1 MQSLKLMFYI
11 AAMFCVTCVTGT
23 SHPEEIDCIT
33 NGYSVQLYISYNC
46 VARNKLTSSLSAW
59 LSKQCLFCCR
69 CSPSDTLTTSWQH
82 DFSDAVGSR
91 VLGTE
96 NSFGTRTL
104 VCITTQGSLVDACR
118 VDDGFW
124 THICKHDHSL
134 EITSSTSTIL
144 IVTYIMLSPLRNC
157 AQLYCQ
163 SGLYVTTLHVHQLEV
178 TICCNSRST
187 IGPLSIKPVNKPSNG
202 KAKILLLGSYHIYIP
217 PKFCAIQQFLT
228 CVYLHI

>member
-11 AAMFCVTCVTGT
+11 ATMFCATCVTGT
-23 SHPEEIDCIT
+23 SHPVGIYRLHY

-69 CSPSDTLTTSWQH
+69 CSPSVTLTTSWQH

-91 VLGTE
+91 ALGTE
-96 NSFGTRTL
+96 NLFGTRTL

-118 VDDGFW
+118 VDDGSW
-124 THICKHDHSL
+124 THIRKHDHSL
-134 EITSSTSTIL
+134 ETTSSTSIIL

-202 KAKILLLGSYHIYIP
+202 KANNTVFRYHIYHQN
-217 PKFCAIQQFLT
+217 FVLYSNF
-228 CVYLHI
+228 